1 MPPGF
6 NIKTVNI
13 MLGFLK
19 KSWKIVQKAADGS
32 WCGEL
37 EGCIS
42 GGRGEGNEKLF
53 RCLRKEFVCSTCLRV
68 IFKTENAVFLAFRR
82 ILADLAFV
90 LAVVYL
96 TKKCRM

>member
-6 NIKTVNI
+6 NIETRVETCERHTWFKKNQT
-13 MLGFLK
+13 

-37 EGCIS
+37 EGSIS

-53 RCLRKEFVCSTCLRV
+53 RCLK
-68 IFKTENAVFLAFRR
+68 
-82 ILADLAFV
+82 
-90 LAVVYL
+90 
-96 TKKCRM
+96 